1 MNPFIT
7 FPSRQTN
14 TITANN
20 VTMSSVCKSVFCT
33 LYKCGVKKTYNIT
46 GDIFYY
52 PTVRDI
58 FQTEI
63 KNFLK
68 LNKYNKEKIMD
79 SKTLTK
85 EICNVLVA
93 KKAQDIVK
101 INVERKSSLTD
112 YFIIASGRSTT
123 QVKALCEYVE
133 EALSKQGVDVKR
145 REGESEG
152 RWAVL
157 DYGDCI
163 VHIFDDEN
171 RLFYHLEKL
180 WEDGDNF
187 ERIASDD

>member
-1 MNPFIT
+1 
-7 FPSRQTN
+7 
-14 TITANN
+14 
-20 VTMSSVCKSVFCT
+20 
-33 LYKCGVKKTYNIT
+33 
-46 GDIFYY
+46 
-52 PTVRDI
+52 
-58 FQTEI
+58 
-63 KNFLK
+63 
-68 LNKYNKEKIMD
+68 MD

-101 INVERKSSLTD
+101 IDVEKKSSLTD

-123 QVKALCEYVE
+123 QVKALCEHVE